1 MSVPPGTVA
10 MLLRRCPRL
19 INLVLHGGGNSLSRF
34 HVILNSLNNLTHLK
48 YLSVDPALFFQTRF
62 VHLPDT
68 SAFHRVTH
76 LDLTTHWA
84 WDIIVGG
91 VQYLHCLTHLSMTW
105 KISRMVTHSLQAL
118 LRRRTFKMIL
128 LWLDEIDGH
137 QRVIRKLLEW
147 RLDDPRIVLLRRASK
162 WAMELGGGCW
172 LHAERIIAW

>member
-1 MSVPPGTVA
+1 
-10 MLLRRCPRL
+10 
-19 INLVLHGGGNSLSRF
+19 
-34 HVILNSLNNLTHLK
+34 
-48 YLSVDPALFFQTRF
+48 
-62 VHLPDT
+62 
-68 SAFHRVTH
+68 
-76 LDLTTHWA
+76 
-84 WDIIVGG
+84 
-91 VQYLHCLTHLSMTW
+91 MTW